1 VYGPTVRRKSG
12 TGLVRNELKALAAA
26 LRLAVE
32 GRSRLYGY
40 ELFARLAAWEG
51 RSPMNHGTLY
61 RCLRSL
67 ERLGYL
73 RVDVEPSGDAPG
85 PPRVYYMLTESG
97 MLEARRSTLLLAA
110 EKNPLA
116 WVDPA
121 DAISPAGKPGGNRSP
136 A

>member
-1 VYGPTVRRKSG
+1 MRRKSG
-12 TGLVRNELKALAAA
+12 TGLVRNELKTLAAA
-26 LRLAVE
+26 LRLAVD

-73 RVDVEPSGDAPG
+73 RAEVDPTGDGPG
-85 PPRVYYMLTESG
+85 PPRIYYTLTETG

-116 WVDPA
+116 WIDPA
-121 DAISPAGKPGGNRSP
+121 DAISPSGIPGSHRST